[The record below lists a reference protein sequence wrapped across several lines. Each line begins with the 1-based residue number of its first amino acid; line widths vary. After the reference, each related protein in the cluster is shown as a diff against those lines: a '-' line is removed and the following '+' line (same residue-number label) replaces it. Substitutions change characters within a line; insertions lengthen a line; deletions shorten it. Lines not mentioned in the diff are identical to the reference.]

1 MARLRIAMVSEHASP
16 LAALTGADL
25 VGPAARLAGLVTELG
40 ARGHRVCVY
49 TRRDH
54 PDLPE
59 VVRFAAGVEVVHV
72 PVGPPGAVP
81 DDALLAVTGEFGR
94 FLAARWAAATDAAVA
109 ARWTAA
115 TDPADA
121 DPGTDPGGTGTA
133 DHTPDVVHA
142 HSWTGGLAALTATA
156 SHRIPVVVSYHGLG
170 STERRQRGSRDSG
183 PDTRVGLERELGQ
196 LADAVIAD
204 DAEEAEELGRL
215 GVPRGA
221 IHVVPGGVDTARF
234 NPHGPAAPRAST
246 GRQRILGIGQPGRHD
261 GFADLVGAL
270 RLVPGAELV
279 LIGGP
284 PADQLDHHPD
294 IVELRRLADRIG
306 VTDRVRLIGR
316 VPPGDVPNWYRSAD
330 VVACAP
336 RYGPVGSAPLEA
348 MACGVPVVGYAVGGL
363 AESVIDGLTGTVVS
377 IRRGPIGDS
386 PGREVRGLARALRGV
401 LADTVRRMS
410 YASAAVD
417 RVASRYTWERAAD
430 DVERV
435 YADVIASIGRPDR
448 SGGSLSSPQVRG

>member
-1 MARLRIAMVSEHASP
+1 MVSEHASP

-25 VGPAARLAGLVTELG
+25 VGPSARLAALVTELG

-49 TRRDH
+49 TRRDD
-54 PDLPE
+54 PDLPD
-59 VVRFAAGVEVVHV
+59 VVRFTAGVEVIHV
-72 PVGPPGAVP
+72 PVGPPGAVSE
-81 DDALLAVTGEFGR
+81 DELLAVTGEFGR
-94 FLAARWAAATDAAVA
+94 FLAARWAATDAG
-109 ARWTAA
+109 
-115 TDPADA
+115 ADGA
-121 DPGTDPGGTGTA
+121 DPRPDPGRTPA
-133 DHTPDVVHA
+133 HDHAPDVVHA

-234 NPHGPAAPRAST
+234 TPHGPAARRAST

-270 RLVPGAELV
+270 RLVPDAELV

-306 VTDRVRLIGR
+306 VTDRVRLLGR
-316 VPPGDVPNWYRSAD
+316 VPPEEVPSWYRSAD

-377 IRRGPIGDS
+377 IRRVPIGDS
-386 PGREVRGLARALRGV
+386 PGREVRGLARALRAV

-417 RVASRYTWERAAD
+417 RVTSRYTWERAAD

-435 YADVIASIGRPDR
+435 YADVIASIGRRDR
-448 SGGSLSSPQVRG
+448 SGGSLSTPQVRG